1 MKNLLLGMTVFLSLH
16 LHAQNYY
23 IKQLDIEQGL
33 SNNSVISITQDRDGF
48 LWFATE
54 EGLNKFDGNRFIN
67 YYKHM
72 NRLSGNE
79 LNCVYAD
86 PQEPI
91 IWIATQRAGMNAY
104 NYEKDELTIYVHEN
118 SNPASLI
125 TNDVTRIFP
134 ASDGNLW
141 FSTYY
146 RGVEYFNKQTQEF
159 THYNTETVPELP
171 SDNTWTVMDDGNG
184 QVYIGHVGQG
194 LSIVSLKNKHVK
206 NFKHIPGDNNSI
218 PGNHVNCVYKDNTN
232 NIWIGTDRGAAL
244 FNPETEQ
251 FFPIRYPVGNQ
262 IASNVFDIRQMDN
275 NKIWIAAELNGIS
288 IIDLK
293 QHFFMSPEQLSMEY
307 ITVGSNN
314 YSLSNS
320 TVRCIFQDSFK
331 NIWIGTYGGGINFIG
346 HTPPLFNTHSYSPI
360 KEDQSSLNNRTVLSL
375 CTDSDNN
382 LWIGTDGGGINLF
395 EKNKRIAIFNEEN
408 RSINHNSVISQYRDS
423 QGNIWI
429 GTFFAGVNFYNS
441 HTKRFERIDL
451 EGSPNYDA
459 RCFYE
464 DNRHNIWIG
473 STSGIFVIDINTH
486 KCLAHY
492 TAENS
497 PLPENTVRSIVQDA
511 KGRIW
516 VGTFGQG
523 LSVYTTEMQPIGYF
537 QESNGFCSNSI
548 NHIFRD
554 SHNQIWVATGNG
566 LVCFSA
572 NGTLEYQ
579 VYGRKEGIYNSHIRA
594 ITEDNESNIWF
605 STNAGI
611 SCFIAQTKNFIN
623 YNYFDK
629 TPMGNFTNASV
640 ARDRNGIIYFG
651 SINGARYFDPQA
663 VLSKRE
669 VAPVVITEMRIYEG
683 QPGSKGTSTMNLYGQ
698 ENPNV
703 QLNYKQNT
711 FNLTFNVQDY
721 SQANLVDYTYRL
733 KGLDD
738 SWYTVNENSVM
749 FRNIPPGHYE
759 FQLKARFRNQEWLD
773 TVNTLPIHI
782 TPPIWLSWWAKT
794 CYFILAGCII
804 FYLLYLYKKKV
815 DVQSSYEL
823 EKKNHEQE
831 QELNNER
838 LRFYTNITHELRT
851 PLTLILG
858 PLEDLQQ
865 DTELLPRQHKKISV
879 IHNSAIRLLNLINQI
894 LEFRKTETQNKK
906 LRVCKE
912 NLSTLITEIGLRY
925 KELNRKENIK
935 FKISVESDPISLY
948 FDREIITM
956 ILDNLISNA
965 IKYTEKGEISISLY
979 TVRRSDTDYVEIK
992 VSDTGQGISPD
1003 ELPHIFDRY
1012 YQAKSGQQASGTGI
1026 GLALVK
1032 NLVKLHEGEIHAES
1046 NEGSGTSFYF
1056 SLIMHNIYPNALH
1069 ADPEEIAPKKEEI
1082 KELEVPSEETAS
1094 ASAEPSMNEKPILL
1108 IVEDNADICEYI
1120 SESFSES
1127 FEVVTAGEGEAGCNT
1142 AFTHIPD
1149 IIVTD
1154 IMMPGMDGI
1163 AFCKIIKEDVRT
1175 SHIPVIM
1182 LTAKDSIQNKEE
1194 GYMAGAD
1201 SYLTKPFSASLLR
1214 SRIHNLLDSRKKLAK
1229 QFSANLNVVSDKS
1242 ITLHESLNQLD
1253 NEFMQKITQIIED
1266 NLDSEKIDVT
1276 YLADKL
1282 YMSKSTLY
1290 RKVKA
1295 LTGISTNEYVR
1306 KIKMQNAEK
1315 LILEGRYT
1323 ISEIAFRVGMNSAVY
1338 FRQCFKEEFG
1348 VSPSEFLKKLKG
1360 EPEK

>member
-1 MKNLLLGMTVFLSLH
+1 MKNLILLSLAVFLSLQ
-16 LHAQNYY
+16 LHSQNYY
-23 IKQLDIEQGL
+23 VKQLGIEQGL
-33 SNNSVISITQDRDGF
+33 SNNSVVNITQDKDGF

-79 LNCVYAD
+79 LNCIYAD
-86 PQEPI
+86 PTKPV

-104 NYEKDELTIYVHEN
+104 NYEKDELTVYVHEN
-118 SNPASLI
+118 SNPNSLI
-125 TNDVTRIFP
+125 TNDVTHIFP
-134 ASDGNLW
+134 AGDGNLW
-141 FSTYY
+141 LSTYY
-146 RGVEYFNKQTQEF
+146 RGIEYFDKQTQKF
-159 THYNTETVPELP
+159 THYNTATLPELP

-184 QVYIGHVGQG
+184 QIYVGHVGQG
-194 LSIVSLKNKHVK
+194 MSIISLKNKRIR
-206 NFKHIPGDNNSI
+206 NFRHTPGDNSTIPGD
-218 PGNHVNCVYKDNTN
+218 HVNCIYKDNTN
-232 NIWIGTDRGAAL
+232 NIWIGTDKGAAL
-244 FNPETEQ
+244 FNAETET
-251 FFPIRYPVGNQ
+251 FFPINNSVDHPLT
-262 IASNVFDIRQMDN
+262 STVFDIRQMDD
-275 NKIWIAAELNGIS
+275 NKIWIATELNGIYV
-288 IIDLK
+288 IDLK
-293 QHFFMSPEQLSMEY
+293 QRFFMSPGEFNLEH

-314 YSLSNS
+314 YSLSNP
-320 TVRCIFQDSFK
+320 TVRSIYQDCFK

-360 KEDQSSLNNRTVLSL
+360 KEDKNSLNNRMVLSL
-375 CTDSDNN
+375 CTDSDNRI
-382 LWIGTDGGGINLF
+382 WIGTDGGGINIF
-395 EKNKRIAIFNEEN
+395 EREQRSNVYNEEN
-408 RSINHNSVISQYRDS
+408 SKIGRNSIISEYRDS
-423 QGNIWI
+423 QNNIWI
-429 GTFFAGVNFYNS
+429 GTFLAGINLFDNNQKKIY
-441 HTKRFERIDL
+441 KIAL
-451 EGSPNYDA
+451 EGITNLDA

-464 DNRHNIWIG
+464 DNQHNMWVG
-473 STSGIFVIDINTH
+473 TSTGIFVIDMNTRQSI
-486 KCLAHY
+486 AHY
-492 TAENS
+492 TTENS
-497 PLPENTVRSIVQDA
+497 PISENTVRSIVQDA
-511 KGRIW
+511 NGRIW
-516 VGTFGQG
+516 IGTFGQG
-523 LSVYTTEMQPIGYF
+523 LSVYTANMQPIGYF
-537 QESNGFCSNSI
+537 RENNGFCANSI
-548 NHIFRD
+548 NHIFKD
-554 SHNQIWVATGNG
+554 SRNRIWVATGDG
-566 LVCFSA
+566 LVCFAA

-579 VYGRKEGIYNSHIRA
+579 VYGRNEGIYNSYIRA
-594 ITEDNESNIWF
+594 ITEDSEGNIWF

-611 SCFIAQTKNFIN
+611 SCFVNESKYFLN

-640 ARDRNGIIYFG
+640 TRDKNGIIYFG

-669 VAPVVITEMRIYEG
+669 ISPVIITEMKIYEG
-683 QPGSKGTSTMNLYGQ
+683 QSDRKDNNVMNFYGQ
-698 ENPNV
+698 ENKEV
-703 QLNYKQNT
+703 HLTYKQNT
-711 FNLTFNVQDY
+711 FNMAFSVQDY

-738 SWYTVNENSVM
+738 SWYKVDENSVM
-749 FRNIPPGHYE
+749 FRNIPPGYYE
-759 FQLKARFRNQEWLD
+759 FEVKARFRNQDWSD
-773 TVNTLPIHI
+773 HVNVLPIYI

-794 CYFILAGCII
+794 LYIILSGCIL

-815 DVQSSYEL
+815 DMQSSYEL

-865 DTELLPRQHKKISV
+865 DEELLPRQHKKISV

-906 LRVCKE
+906 LRVSKE
-912 NLSTLITEIGLRY
+912 NLASLITEIGLRY
-925 KELNRKENIK
+925 KELNRKEK
-935 FKISVESDPISLY
+935 VEFQISIESDPISLY

-965 IKYTEKGEISISLY
+965 IKYTEKGIIGISLY
-979 TVRRSDTDYVEIK
+979 TVRKSDMDYVEIK
-992 VSDTGQGISPD
+992 VSDTGQGIPSN
-1003 ELPHIFDRY
+1003 ELPHIFERY
-1012 YQAKSGQQASGTGI
+1012 YQAKNEHQVSGTGI

-1032 NLVKLHEGEIHAES
+1032 NLVKLHEGEIRVES
-1046 NEGSGTSFYF
+1046 AVGKGTSFYF

-1069 ADPEEIAPKKEEI
+1069 ADPEEKKEP
-1082 KELEVPSEETAS
+1082 KEETDTEMKTTEKASTES
-1094 ASAEPSMNEKPILL
+1094 ASDEKPILL
-1108 IVEDNADICEYI
+1108 VVEDNADIREYI
-1120 SESFSES
+1120 SESFSDS
-1127 FEVVTAGEGEAGCNT
+1127 FEVVTAGEGESGCR
-1142 AFTHIPD
+1142 AAVAHIPD

-1163 AFCKIIKEDVRT
+1163 SFCKIVKEDVRT

-1182 LTAKDSIQNKEE
+1182 LTAKDSLQNKEE

-1229 QFSANLNVVSDKS
+1229 QFSSNLNIASSDKS
-1242 ITLHESLNQLD
+1242 VALHESLNRLD
-1253 NEFMQKITQIIED
+1253 NEFIQKITQIIEE
-1266 NLDSEKIDVT
+1266 NLESEKIDVS

-1348 VSPSEFLKKLKG
+1348 VSPSDFLKGLKR
-1360 EPEK
+1360 EKED